1 MAILTAKG
9 IKIFK
14 TCNLYLCFLM
24 LGMSVAIPGPTLLD
38 LQNLVNTDM
47 QHIAFIY
54 TARSAGYLIGSLS
67 GGVLFDLVPRKQII
81 LTVANFVASL
91 TMLGI
96 PWSRSIGVL
105 TALMAVNGM
114 TLGCLDTGGN
124 VCCLNLWGKDSA
136 PFYQALHFT
145 FGVGALIAPLIA
157 APFVGNFDSLD
168 YSFDNSSTVA
178 ANTTLQPGFQNY
190 LNDSFVDN
198 FEIPPIT
205 YAYSAIG
212 VFSIFVT
219 ALFLIICII
228 SPLETQ
234 GQQNDESKVI
244 ERKLSFILLIVFLN
258 IILVFVET
266 GTEIGYAQML
276 TTYVVKGP
284 LKLSPTTGSYMTSG
298 FWAAFSIS
306 RFLSVFLAMKFSNL
320 QMIVFDII
328 VSSIGALVLLSF
340 GGSEV
345 WAVWLATI
353 LLGVGIAS
361 FFPAAIG
368 WIEKYMTVTNKMASS
383 FCVGA
388 AFGEMVI
395 PFIISIYI
403 DTVPLV
409 LIYTVVASCAL
420 SAGVVFIMW
429 LILRKKQDKY
439 IKDEGT
445 ANAAYDANVNT

>member
-1 MAILTAKG
+1 MAIFTATR

-54 TARSAGYLIGSLS
+54 TARSAGYLFGSLS
-67 GGVLFDLVPRKQII
+67 GGVLFDMVARKQII
-81 LTVANFVASL
+81 LTIFNFVASL

-96 PWSRSIGVL
+96 PWSRSIGAL
-105 TALMAVNGM
+105 TALMTVNGLS
-114 TLGCLDTGGN
+114 LGCLDTGGN
-124 VCCLNLWGKDSA
+124 VCCLNLWGKDSG

-145 FGVGALIAPLIA
+145 FGLGALIAPLIA
-157 APFVGNFDSLD
+157 APFVGNIDTSDF
-168 YSFDNSSTVA
+168 SFDNKSTIA
-178 ANTTLQPGFQNY
+178 ANTTLQPAFHNF
-190 LNDSFVDN
+190 LNNSLVDS

-212 VFSIFVT
+212 GFAIFVT

-228 SPLETQ
+228 APLETQ
-234 GQQNDESKVI
+234 GQQNDESQVR
-244 ERKLSFILLIVFLN
+244 ERKLSFVLLIVFLN

-266 GTEIGYAQML
+266 GTEVGYAQML

-284 LKLSPTTGSYMTSG
+284 LQLSPTTGSYMTSG

-306 RFLSVFLAMKFSNL
+306 RFLSVFLAIKFSNL
-320 QMIVFDII
+320 QLIVFDII
-328 VSSIGALVLLSF
+328 ISSIGALILLSF
-340 GGSEV
+340 GASQV

-361 FFPAAIG
+361 FFPAAVG
-368 WIEKYMTVTNKMASS
+368 WVEKYMTVTNKMASS
-383 FCVGA
+383 FCIGA
-388 AFGEMVI
+388 AFGEMII
-395 PFIISIYI
+395 PFIISTYI
-403 DTVPLV
+403 DTVPGV
-409 LIYTVVASCAL
+409 LLYTVAASCAL
-420 SAGVVFIMW
+420 SAGVAFIMW
-429 LILRKKQDKY
+429 LILRNKQDKY

-445 ANAAYDANVNT
+445 ANAAYDAKIDT

>member
-1 MAILTAKG
+1 MALLTTKG

-38 LQNLVNTDM
+38 LQNLVGTDM

-54 TARSAGYLIGSLS
+54 TARSAGYLFGSLS
-67 GGVLFDLVPRKQII
+67 GGVLFDMVARKQVI
-81 LTVANFVASL
+81 LTLANFVASL

-96 PWSRSIGVL
+96 PWSRSIGAL
-105 TALMAVNGM
+105 TALMTVNGA
-114 TLGCLDTGGN
+114 TLGFLDTGGN
-124 VCCLNLWGKDSA
+124 VCCLNLWGKDSG

-145 FGVGALIAPLIA
+145 FGMGALIAPLVA
-157 APFVGNFDSLD
+157 APFVGNFDTSD
-168 YSFDNSSTVA
+168 FSFENSSIVA
-178 ANTTLQPGFQNY
+178 ANTTLQPGFRNY
-190 LNDSFVDN
+190 LNDSLIEN

-212 VFSIFVT
+212 IFSLFVT

-228 SPLETQ
+228 APLETQ
-234 GQQNDESKVI
+234 GPQSEESQVR

-266 GTEIGYAQML
+266 GTEVGYAQML

-298 FWAAFSIS
+298 FWAAFSVS
-306 RFLSVFLAMKFSNL
+306 RFLSVFIAIKFSNL

-328 VSSIGALVLLSF
+328 VTSIGALVLLTL
-340 GGSEV
+340 GGSQV
-345 WAVWLATI
+345 WAIWLATI

-361 FFPAAIG
+361 FFPAAVG
-368 WIEKYMTVTNKMASS
+368 WVEKYMTVTNKMASS

-388 AFGEMVI
+388 AFGEMII
-395 PFIISIYI
+395 PFIISTYI
-403 DTVPLV
+403 DTVPGV
-409 LIYTVVASCAL
+409 LLYTVVASCVL
-420 SAGVVFIMW
+420 SAAVVFIMW
-429 LILRKKQDKY
+429 LILRKKEDKY
-439 IKDEGT
+439 VKDEGT
-445 ANAAYDANVNT
+445 ANAAYDANVNA